1 MGRPCAHRVAHSPI
15 SRHLALLS
23 VLLLACSAPPPV
35 RADWQR
41 QSVQQLQQTTLNT
54 TETASFQRTSLDA
67 VAATGITASAPLIQ
81 QGQWNP
87 AVTYSPA
94 VEGGTFQLQLTQQ
107 RADPA
112 PPASFSA
119 ISAVASER
127 SASTAANQ
135 LQVTVQPDGSLR
147 AGPGTSASEVQLSVT
162 QTYSVFSR

>member
-23 VLLLACSAPPPV
+23 GLLLACSAPPPV

-54 TETASFQRTSLDA
+54 METASFQRTSLDA

-119 ISAVASER
+119 ISAVASEC

-147 AGPGTSASEVQLSVT
+147 AGPGTSASEVQLIVT